1 MPRNERIN
9 LKVYDAAG
17 RLVNN
22 LLSNRSVEYGIY
34 DFKWNLKDADSR
46 NVADGVYFLVLET
59 SRNNRLSQKIIVAR

>member
-1 MPRNERIN
+1 
-9 LKVYDAAG
+9 
-17 RLVNN
+17 
-22 LLSNRSVEYGIY
+22 LSNRSVEYGIH